1 MKKVLTLCLLL
12 ATLVSYAQ
20 YEIEDESESRGN
32 LGFGLGISYGGI
44 GARLSYLP
52 VQQLA
57 LFGAAGYNLDGL
69 GYNFGTEIRLLPG
82 KKVVPVLLAMYGYN
96 GVIVVQ
102 GAEICNNTFY
112 GATIGGGVEIHSFN
126 QQNFFTIELLVP
138 FRTQEFRDQVD
149 ALKNNP
155 DIEMTG
161 PWPVAFS
168 FGYHL
173 KF

>member
-1 MKKVLTLCLLL
+1 MKKIFTLFLLL
-12 ATLVSYAQ
+12 APLLCHAQ
-20 YEIEDESESRGN
+20 YEIDDELESKGN

-52 VQQLA
+52 IQQIA

-69 GYNFGTEIRLLPG
+69 GYNFGVEFRLLPG
-82 KKVVPVLLAMYGYN
+82 KKVVPALLAMYGYN

-102 GAEICNNTFY
+102 GAEIYNDTFY
-112 GATIGGGVEIHSFN
+112 GATVGGGVEIHSAN

-138 FRTQEFRDQVD
+138 FRPQEFTDQVN